1 LGEEGG
7 VMAKKKSKARIK
19 VSVDEYKLVMA
30 AEQLFRTME
39 LASKAGLD
47 MLDAVKKRIEITD

>member
-1 LGEEGG
+1 
-7 VMAKKKSKARIK
+7 MAKKKSKARIK